1 MALEPEVAPDETP
14 DVLKQ
19 EGVKLTQCSK
29 FTRELSALGPRV
41 ITVQQA
47 IFYNLKTFYPSPP
60 LSQAHTSFW
69 EEHVLRAV
77 NCGGKH
83 ENKNNN

>member
-47 IFYNLKTFYPSPP
+47 IFTILKHSTPPP
-60 LSQAHTSFW
+60 LLPRPTLVFGRNMFY
-69 EEHVLRAV
+69 EL
-77 NCGGKH
+77 
-83 ENKNNN
+83 